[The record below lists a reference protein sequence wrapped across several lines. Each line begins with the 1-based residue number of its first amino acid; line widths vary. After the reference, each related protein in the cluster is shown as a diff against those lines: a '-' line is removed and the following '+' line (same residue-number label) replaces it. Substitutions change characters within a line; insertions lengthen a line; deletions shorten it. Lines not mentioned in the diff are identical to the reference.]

1 MVVAATAALAVV
13 VAEEEDLVDG
23 LEVYLIYQ
31 GQLLEAVGV
40 DCDLHDLNKWRAA
53 HSCWYFFAS
62 MIPLASRSGL
72 SGSETAWGLI
82 PPWSNW
88 CINALRSS

>member
-1 MVVAATAALAVV
+1 MVAATAALAVV

-40 DCDLHDLNKWRAA
+40 DCDLHDLNKWRTA
-53 HSCWYFFAS
+53 HLCWYFFAS

-72 SGSETAWGLI
+72 PGSETAWV
-82 PPWSNW
+82 
-88 CINALRSS
+88 